1 VIRATILSIGRFG
14 RGPERTLFDAYM
26 KRLTWPCELIELED
40 RRGGS
45 DAERNARENVL
56 LRERAAGLDAVIAL
70 DETGKTLS
78 SREFARRIETFA
90 NDGRR
95 KVGLLIGGADGLDAE
110 TRAMADLTISLGR
123 MTWPHLLVRALLAEQ
138 LYRSSAILSGHP
150 YHRD

>member
-40 RRGGS
+40 RKGGS
-45 DAERNARENVL
+45 DAERNGRENAL
-56 LRERAAGLDAVIAL
+56 LRERASGLDAIIAL

-78 SREFARRIETFA
+78 SRDFAGRLEGFA
-90 NDGRR
+90 NNGQR

-110 TRAMADLTISLGR
+110 TRSMADLTISLGR

-138 LYRSSAILSGHP
+138 LYRASAILSGHP